1 MKQPKKLTYDQK
13 CCLTAHDL
21 NWKEWMFVAETDFYY
36 KIIHKKTGVIKMVDK
51 FVRKKRGR

>member
-36 KIIHKKTGVIKMVDK
+36 EIIHKKTGVIKMVDK
-51 FVRKKRGR
+51 FVRKKRR